1 MSYKTNTPFYGHY
14 APVTA
19 VSFSFDNT
27 LVASGSGKEDQSTV
41 LIHTCSTGSVKH
53 RAENAHPFRVN
64 QVKFLPDSSGV
75 VTCSDGNNANLKV
88 WSSSLDRFQTL
99 RGHENSVLCVACTP
113 TSSHLAS
120 GGGDTTV
127 LIWCKS
133 AFAASPATDEDPDPE
148 PEPWVGLRMLRDHN
162 DAVTALA
169 FSADART
176 LATGSSI
183 SNIHLYK
190 FNSGDPMLIQTLQ
203 NTEPVFSISFSP
215 NNTQLAMGSHKSIKF
230 WDYVHGNLI
239 KNIFNA
245 QSDNVL
251 SVEYS
256 PNGRALVSSSLDGMK
271 LWNAD
276 TLGES
281 DLSRASC
288 YRFTKLTRSSQNLS
302 ITSRTLA

>member
-1 MSYKTNTPFYGHY
+1 
-14 APVTA
+14 
-19 VSFSFDNT
+19 
-27 LVASGSGKEDQSTV
+27 
-41 LIHTCSTGSVKH
+41 
-53 RAENAHPFRVN
+53 
-64 QVKFLPDSSGV
+64 
-75 VTCSDGNNANLKV
+75 
-88 WSSSLDRFQTL
+88 
-99 RGHENSVLCVACTP
+99 
-113 TSSHLAS
+113 
-120 GGGDTTV
+120 
-127 LIWCKS
+127 
-133 AFAASPATDEDPDPE
+133 
-148 PEPWVGLRMLRDHN
+148 MLRDHN